1 MSDDTSSLIES
12 MTRIRSLINGQI
24 KQKRSKRKYGK
35 MKPRSERRKWSSLSE
50 STGLTKYNDDLT
62 KKGVVMELDEF
73 KGEVQN
79 EYFLAAASLNDH
91 FITKVV
97 AERTEL
103 GLNTRT
109 IKEELVTDS
118 NKWFDYIESDW
129 SSYQLIQ
136 YGKTDGVVYDKNELN
151 FFDYSISSNSV
162 EVKAYG
168 SSEFVKFVHV
178 DLLEKFEVAACHI
191 EWIYSSDGSSINI
204 PLMPEK
210 LPISEM
216 YPFLEEE
223 TVEQY
228 YDRFMKSS
236 ASILLLIGPPGTGK
250 TTFIRG
256 LLHYAQR
263 NAIVTYDEKILERDY
278 VFAQFIEG
286 DAGVMVIEDADNFL
300 RPRDEGNAMMHR
312 FLNVGDGLISLKGK
326 KLIFSTNLPSVRD
339 VDVALTRPGRCF
351 DVITFDNYTLE
362 QAQKLANTLNLP
374 FDEKESKSDT
384 YSLAEVFYKQQNTNP
399 KKEKKMGFV

>member
-1 MSDDTSSLIES
+1 MSIIGDIGDMMRVRNLINRKIKSANKKRKHGKMKLRSESRKWTNMSDSTALTKYRDDTSK
-12 MTRIRSLINGQI
+12 NG
-24 KQKRSKRKYGK
+24 
-35 MKPRSERRKWSSLSE
+35 
-50 STGLTKYNDDLT
+50 YN
-62 KKGVVMELDEF
+62 MELEEY
-73 KGEVQN
+73 KGDVQS

-91 FITKVV
+91 FITKII
-97 AERTEL
+97 AERTDN
-103 GLNTRT
+103 GLNTHT
-109 IKEELVTDS
+109 VKEELVTDHE
-118 NKWFDYIESDW
+118 KWFKYIESNW
-129 SSYQLIQ
+129 GGYQLIQ
-136 YGKTDGVVYDKNELN
+136 YGKTDGVVFDKKELN

-168 SSEFVKFVHV
+168 SKEFAEYVHE
-178 DLLEKFEVAACHI
+178 DLLGEFQVAACHI

-216 YPFLEEE
+216 YPFLDGE
-223 TVEQY
+223 TVEEY
-228 YDRFMKSS
+228 YNRFMESS

-256 LLHYAQR
+256 LLHHAQR

-300 RPRDEGNAMMHR
+300 KPRDEGNTMMHR

-339 VDVALTRPGRCF
+339 VDAALTRPGRCF
-351 DVITFDNYTLE
+351 DVISFNNYTLDE
-362 QAQKLANTLNLP
+362 AKTLSTKLGIN
-374 FDEKESKSDT
+374 FEEKDSKEDT
-384 YSLAEVFYKQQNTNP
+384 YSLAEVFFKQQNTNP
-399 KKEKKMGFV
+399 KQEKKMGFV

>member
-1 MSDDTSSLIES
+1 MSIIGNLDN
-12 MTRIRSLINGQI
+12 MMRIRNLINRKI
-24 KQKRSKRKYGK
+24 KKQNSKRKRGK
-35 MKPRSERRKWSSLSE
+35 MKPRSESRKWSNMSDSNE
-50 STGLTKYNDDLT
+50 LTKYNDDLS
-62 KKGVVMELDEF
+62 KNGYNMELDEY
-73 KGEVQN
+73 KGDVQS

-97 AERTEL
+97 AERTDC
-103 GLNTRT
+103 GLNTHT
-109 IKEELVTDS
+109 IKEELVTSRVD
-118 NKWFDYIESDW
+118 WFDYIDSNWDT
-129 SSYQLIQ
+129 YQLIQ
-136 YGKTDGVVYDKNELN
+136 YGKTDGVVFDKEELN

-168 SSEFVKFVHV
+168 SKEFVKFVHE
-178 DLLEKFEVAACHI
+178 DLLSKFQVAACHI

-216 YPFLEEE
+216 YPFLDGE
-223 TVEQY
+223 TVEEY
-228 YDRFMKSS
+228 YNRFMESS
-236 ASILLLIGPPGTGK
+236 AAILLLIGPPGTGK

-256 LLHYAQR
+256 LLHHAQR

-300 RPRDEGNAMMHR
+300 KPRDEGNLMMHR

-351 DVITFDNYTLE
+351 DVITFNNYTLDE
-362 QAQKLANTLNLP
+362 AKKLAGKLDLP
-374 FDEKESKSDT
+374 FDEKESKEDT
-384 YSLAEVFYKQQNTNP
+384 YSLAEVFFKQQNTNP

>member
-1 MSDDTSSLIES
+1 MSVIGAMGDLIRVRN
-12 MTRIRSLINGQI
+12 MINRRIKAQE
-24 KQKRSKRKYGK
+24 KKRKRNK
-35 MKPRSERRKWSSLSE
+35 MKPRSESRKWSNMSE
-50 STGLTKYNDDLT
+50 STALTKYREDTT
-62 KKGVVMELDEF
+62 KNGYMMELDEY
-73 KGEVQN
+73 KGDVQS

-97 AERTEL
+97 AERTDA
-103 GLNTRT
+103 GLNTHT
-109 IKEELVTDS
+109 VNEELVTDRV
-118 NKWFDYIESDW
+118 KWFDYIESDW
-129 SSYQLIQ
+129 DSYQLIQ
-136 YGKTDGVVYDKNELN
+136 YGKTDGIVFDKEELN

-168 SSEFVKFVHV
+168 SSEFVKFVHE
-178 DLLEKFEVAACHI
+178 DLLKNFEVAACHI

-216 YPFLEEE
+216 YPFLGDETIEE
-223 TVEQY
+223 Y
-228 YDRFMKSS
+228 YNRFIESS

-256 LLHYAQR
+256 LLHHAQR

-300 RPRDEGNAMMHR
+300 RPRDEGNGMMHR
-312 FLNVGDGLISLKGK
+312 FLNVGDGLICLKGK

-339 VDVALTRPGRCF
+339 VDEALTRPGRCF
-351 DVITFDNYTLE
+351 DVIGFNNYTLE
-362 QAQKLANTLNLP
+362 EAKILAGKLNIP
-374 FDEKESKSDT
+374 FDEKESKLDT

>member
-1 MSDDTSSLIES
+1 MSNIGSDLET
-12 MTRIRSLINGQI
+12 MVRIRNMVNRKIK
-24 KQKRSKRKYGK
+24 KQKSSRKRNK
-35 MKPRSERRKWSSLSE
+35 MKPRSERRKWSSMSD
-50 STGLTKYNDDLT
+50 SSGLTKYNDDLT
-62 KKGVVMELDEF
+62 KSGNIMELDEY

-97 AERTEL
+97 AERTEN
-103 GLNTRT
+103 GLNTYT
-109 IKEELVTDS
+109 IKEELVT
-118 NKWFDYIESDW
+118 NHIKWFEYIESDW
-129 SSYQLIQ
+129 NSYQLIQ
-136 YGKTDGVVYDKNELN
+136 YGKTDGIVFDKEELN

-168 SSEFVKFVHV
+168 SDEFVKFVHV
-178 DLLEKFEVAACHI
+178 DLLKNFQVAACHI

-216 YPFLEEE
+216 YPFLGDE

-228 YDRFMKSS
+228 YNRFMESS
-236 ASILLLIGPPGTGK
+236 AAILLLIGPPGTGK

-256 LLHYAQR
+256 LLHHAQK

-300 RPRDEGNAMMHR
+300 RPRDEGNDMMHR

-351 DVITFDNYTLE
+351 DVITFNNYTLE
-362 QAQKLANTLNLP
+362 EAKKLAGKLDVP
-374 FDEKESKSDT
+374 FDEKESKTDT
-384 YSLAEVFYKQQNTNP
+384 YSLAELFYKQQNTNP
-399 KKEKKMGFV
+399 KQEKKMGFV

>member
-1 MSDDTSSLIES
+1 MTSIADIGDLVRVRNMINRRIKTQAKKRKRNKMKSRSEARKWNNMSD
-12 MTRIRSLINGQI
+12 
-24 KQKRSKRKYGK
+24 
-35 MKPRSERRKWSSLSE
+35 
-50 STGLTKYNDDLT
+50 STALTKYREDTT
-62 KKGVVMELDEF
+62 KNGYMMELDEY
-73 KGEVQN
+73 KGDVQS

-97 AERTEL
+97 AERTDA
-103 GLNTRT
+103 GLNTHT
-109 IKEELVTDS
+109 VNEELVTDRI
-118 NKWFDYIESDW
+118 KWFDYIESDW
-129 SSYQLIQ
+129 NSYQLIQ
-136 YGKTDGVVYDKNELN
+136 YGKTDGIVFDKEELN

-168 SSEFVKFVHV
+168 SSEFVKFVHE

-216 YPFLEEE
+216 YPFLGDE
-223 TVEQY
+223 TVEEY
-228 YDRFMKSS
+228 YNRFMDSS

-256 LLHYAQR
+256 LLHHAQR

-300 RPRDEGNAMMHR
+300 RPRDEGNGMMHR

-339 VDVALTRPGRCF
+339 VDEALTRPGRCF
-351 DVITFDNYTLE
+351 DVISFDNYTLE
-362 QAQKLANTLNLP
+362 EAKILAGKLDIP

>member
-1 MSDDTSSLIES
+1 MSIIGNLDN
-12 MTRIRSLINGQI
+12 MMRIRNLINRKI
-24 KQKRSKRKYGK
+24 KKQNSKRKRDK
-35 MKPRSERRKWSSLSE
+35 MKPRSESRKWSNMSDSV
-50 STGLTKYNDDLT
+50 TPTKYSDGLSKN
-62 KKGVVMELDEF
+62 GYNMELDEY
-73 KGEVQN
+73 KGDVQS

-97 AERTEL
+97 AERTDN
-103 GLNTRT
+103 GLNTHT
-109 IKEELVTDS
+109 IKEELVTSRVD
-118 NKWFDYIESDW
+118 WFDYIDSNWD
-129 SSYQLIQ
+129 SYQLIQ
-136 YGKTDGVVYDKNELN
+136 YGKTDGVVFDKDELN

-168 SSEFVKFVHV
+168 SKEFVEFVHE
-178 DLLEKFEVAACHI
+178 DLLSKFQIAACHI

-216 YPFLEEE
+216 YPFLDGE
-223 TVEQY
+223 TVEEY
-228 YDRFMKSS
+228 YNRFMESS
-236 ASILLLIGPPGTGK
+236 AAILLLIGPPGTGK

-256 LLHYAQR
+256 LLHHAQR

-300 RPRDEGNAMMHR
+300 KPRDEGNLMMHR

-351 DVITFDNYTLE
+351 DVITFNNYTLDE
-362 QAQKLANTLNLP
+362 AKKLAGKLDLP
-374 FDEKESKSDT
+374 FDEKESKEDT
-384 YSLAEVFYKQQNTNP
+384 YSLAEVFFKQQNTNP

>member
-1 MSDDTSSLIES
+1 MSIIGDIGDMMRVRNLINRRIKSDNKKRKRGKMKLRSESRKWSNMSDSTALTKYRDDTSK
-12 MTRIRSLINGQI
+12 NG
-24 KQKRSKRKYGK
+24 
-35 MKPRSERRKWSSLSE
+35 
-50 STGLTKYNDDLT
+50 YN
-62 KKGVVMELDEF
+62 MELEEY
-73 KGEVQN
+73 KGDVQS

-91 FITKVV
+91 FITKII
-97 AERTEL
+97 AERTDN
-103 GLNTRT
+103 GLNTHT
-109 IKEELVTDS
+109 VKEELVTDHE
-118 NKWFDYIESDW
+118 KWFKYIESNW
-129 SSYQLIQ
+129 GGYQLIQ
-136 YGKTDGVVYDKNELN
+136 YGKTDGVVFDKKELN

-168 SSEFVKFVHV
+168 SKEFAEYVHEDLLSEFQ
-178 DLLEKFEVAACHI
+178 VAACHI

-216 YPFLEEE
+216 YPFLDGE

-228 YDRFMKSS
+228 YDRFMESS

-256 LLHYAQR
+256 LLHHAQR

-300 RPRDEGNAMMHR
+300 KPRDEGNTMMHR

-339 VDVALTRPGRCF
+339 VDAALTRPGRCF
-351 DVITFDNYTLE
+351 DVISFNNYTLDE
-362 QAQKLANTLNLP
+362 AKNLSTKLGIN
-374 FDEKESKSDT
+374 FEEKKSKEDT
-384 YSLAEVFYKQQNTNP
+384 YSLAEVFFKQQNTNP
-399 KKEKKMGFV
+399 KQEKKMGFV

>member
-1 MSDDTSSLIES
+1 
-12 MTRIRSLINGQI
+12 MTIIGDIGHMMRVRNLINRKI
-24 KQKRSKRKYGK
+24 KKENSKRKRDK
-35 MKPRSERRKWSSLSE
+35 MKPRSEPRKWSNMSD
-50 STGLTKYNDDLT
+50 STALTKYRDDT
-62 KKGVVMELDEF
+62 SKNGYNMELDEY
-73 KGEVQN
+73 KGDVQS

-91 FITKVV
+91 FITKII
-97 AERTEL
+97 AERTDN
-103 GLNTRT
+103 GLNTHT
-109 IKEELVTDS
+109 AKEELVTDHE
-118 NKWFDYIESDW
+118 NWFKYIESDW
-129 SSYQLIQ
+129 DSYQLIQ
-136 YGKTDGVVYDKNELN
+136 YGKTDGVVFDKDELN

-162 EVKAYG
+162 EVKVYG
-168 SSEFVKFVHV
+168 SKEFVEFVHD
-178 DLLEKFEVAACHI
+178 DLLSKFQVAACHI
-191 EWIYSSDGSSINI
+191 EWIYSGDGSSINI

-228 YDRFMKSS
+228 YDRFLKSS

-256 LLHYAQR
+256 LLHHAQR

-300 RPRDEGNAMMHR
+300 KPRDEGNLMMHR

-351 DVITFDNYTLE
+351 DVITFNNYTLDE
-362 QAQKLANTLNLP
+362 AKKLAGKLNVP
-374 FDEKESKSDT
+374 FDEKESKEDT
-384 YSLAEVFYKQQNTNP
+384 YSLAEVFFKQQNTNP